1 MLKDKSE
8 LVNKRLILLTRT
20 FASGH
25 LGRPYVIAHVVTSY
39 GGHVVWIPCECSCH
53 ATPDVA

>member
-8 LVNKRLILLTRT
+8 LVNKRLILLTWT

-25 LGRPYVIAHVVTSY
+25 LGRPYVIAHVVTS
-39 GGHVVWIPCECSCH
+39 
-53 ATPDVA
+53 